1 MIDQKKIL
9 GHREP
14 YNGMGEA
21 VGLLHMMQNQQRPG
35 EKRITSQGRISPET
49 EKQES
54 RVKGQ
59 GQETAKTL
67 RDIKRTR

>member
-1 MIDQKKIL
+1 MIDQEKIL

-21 VGLLHMMQNQQRPG
+21 VGLLHLMQ
-35 EKRITSQGRISPET
+35 TSRDQEGKLNTDQGRNSPET
-49 EKQES
+49 KKQES

-59 GQETAKTL
+59 GQETVKML